1 MEVRQRVR
9 DIRLEDGWALV
20 KLARVPD
27 KPGIAALIFS
37 PIATA
42 GISVDLILQNASVDR
57 LTDVSF
63 TVRHEDVEGAVR
75 RLEAI
80 QDGVE
85 AAGIET
91 MDGLTKIELVGT
103 GIVSAPAHISGLF
116 SALGEA
122 GVNVIAIGT
131 SEVRISCL
139 IEEKDRKKAS
149 KALHAAFRIREA

>member
-9 DIRLEDGWALV
+9 DIRLEDGWALI
-20 KLARVPD
+20 KLVRVPD

-37 PIATA
+37 PIAGA

-57 LTDVSF
+57 MTDVSF
-63 TVRHEDVEGAVR
+63 TVRSEDVEDTVR

-80 QDGVE
+80 E
-85 AAGIET
+85 AGIEAAAIET
-91 MDGLTKIELVGT
+91 LDGLTKIELVGT

-139 IEEKDRKKAS
+139 IDGEHREKAS
-149 KALHAAFRIREA
+149 EALHAAFRIREA